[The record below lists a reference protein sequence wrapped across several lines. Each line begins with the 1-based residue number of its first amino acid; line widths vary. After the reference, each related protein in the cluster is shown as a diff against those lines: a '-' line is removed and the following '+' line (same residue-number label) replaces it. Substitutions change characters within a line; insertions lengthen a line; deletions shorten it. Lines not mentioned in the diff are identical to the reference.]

1 MAIATLDAI
10 IGKVRRLTSS
20 LNSTQLTDDQ
30 IIDYL
35 NSFYLYDFPAEFR
48 ALDLKDTYTFNT
60 IAGID
65 TYPFDIDHWIN
76 VQEPCYVAKR
86 NVSLFQDKYAFYQYN
101 FNTTGPWQQI
111 QTLTTASTGTI
122 TNITQANPGVV
133 TSVNHG
139 LLTGNQ
145 ILISDVVGM
154 TEVNGV
160 TFTITVLTAN
170 TFSIGVD
177 TTAYGAYVS
186 GGSYTVNAFSGTLQ
200 NTPIIRSIMNN
211 PMVTTRTAPT
221 SVFPVGY
228 PPSFGQ
234 ANIGRIQNFLIT
246 ANIANGNTLNITD
259 DGAGNLIGDIG
270 VGANS
275 VNYSTGL
282 INVTFS
288 SPIPSGNDVNVWY
301 NPVVLNTPLAIYY
314 GQNQLVLRP
323 VPDKGYIVELT
334 AYRLPSQALLGTL
347 NTSAPDMTGRPEEKE
362 WWECLAVGTAKKV
375 YEDRLDM
382 DGVAMMDKMLQE
394 RYQVCYSRTYANLGK
409 RRIATI
415 YADQMNFTNTVGPF
429 GASTLS

>member
-101 FNTTGPWQQI
+101 FNTTSPWQQI
-111 QTLTTASTGTI
+111 QQIAQGNGTSGPY
-122 TNITQANPGVV
+122 TN
-133 TSVNHG
+133 
-139 LLTGNQ
+139 
-145 ILISDVVGM
+145 
-154 TEVNGV
+154 
-160 TFTITVLTAN
+160 
-170 TFSIGVD
+170 
-177 TTAYGAYVS
+177 
-186 GGSYTVNAFSGTLQ
+186 TLQ
-200 NTPIIRSIMNN
+200 NTPILRSIMNK
-211 PMVTTRTAPT
+211 PMVTTNTAPT
-221 SVFPVGY
+221 GTFPAGY

-246 ANIANGNTLNITD
+246 ANISNGSTLNATD
-259 DGAGNLIGDIG
+259 DGAGNLIGDVTAGTINYDT
-270 VGANS
+270 GAI
-275 VNYSTGL
+275 T
-282 INVTFS
+282 VTFNQNV
-288 SPIPSGNDVNVWY
+288 PSGNDVNVWY

-415 YADQMNFTNTVGPF
+415 FADQMNFTNTVGPF